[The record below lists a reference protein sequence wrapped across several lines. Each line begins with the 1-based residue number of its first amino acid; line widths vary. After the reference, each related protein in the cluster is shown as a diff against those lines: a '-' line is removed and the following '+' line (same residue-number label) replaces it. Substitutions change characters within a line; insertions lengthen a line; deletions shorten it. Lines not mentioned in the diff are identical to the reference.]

1 MNTQQDLMD
10 YVLWRLML
18 LEALDDVGET
28 VAVINFTALYARNRG
43 FVQNG
48 MRIFSTPFFIEL

>member
-18 LEALDDVGET
+18 LEALDDVRGT
-28 VAVINFTALYARNRG
+28 VAIINITA
-43 FVQNG
+43 
-48 MRIFSTPFFIEL
+48 P